1 MTIEGVADAVVFRAY
16 VFQVLVPT
24 LRPGYIVV
32 VVERPDCR
40 A

>member
-24 LRPGYIVV
+24 GYIVV
-32 VVERPDCR
+32 VVERPDCH